1 MVVVIFEPGSEPA
14 AATLET
20 LSDTVRPGDHPQ
32 LSSDTIQDI
41 TDHSSP

>member
-1 MVVVIFEPGSEPA
+1 MVVVIFEPGSDPA

-32 LSSDTIQDI
+32 PSSDTNQDI
-41 TDHSSP
+41 ADHSSP